1 MPIIGFNFDKI
12 EVERK
17 KPVTDKIEIKNNLG
31 IKDVDIEKLP
41 VENIGE
47 VLKFMFEFALVYE
60 PDVGNISINGTILY
74 SGDSKELKDIHKEWK
89 KNKKID
95 TKLLEVLLNNVLYKC
110 HVKALTL
117 AQEVNLPAHLNLP
130 SIKAA
135 PADKAYIG

>member
-12 EVERK
+12 EVEK
-17 KPVTDKIEIKNNLG
+17 KKQVTEKIEIKNNLG
-31 IKDVDIEKLP
+31 IKDIDLEKIPLNNIE
-41 VENIGE
+41 E
-47 VLKFMFEFALVYE
+47 VLKFMFEFSLVYD
-60 PDVGNISINGTILY
+60 PDIGNITINGTILY
-74 SGDSKELKDIHKEWK
+74 SDESKKLKDIQKEWK

-95 TKLLEVLLNNVLYKC
+95 TKLLEMLLNNVLYRC

-130 SIKAA
+130 SLKAA